1 MFSYR
6 TLWRGLQ
13 DGRLWLLINILCKG
27 GSLVKIAY
35 LGLGIMGRPMA
46 TNLVKAGHE
55 VTVWNRSPKS
65 VDGARTAATPA
76 EAAKDAEVIW
86 MCLADTKA
94 VESVLFG
101 PNGVETV
108 LRPGVTVVD
117 SSTIA
122 PRATLEF
129 AARVRAK
136 GAEFVDAPMT
146 GSKLGAESAQLLFI
160 VGGPEKT
167 VAALDPLFMAL
178 GKKMIRVG
186 ETGAGESAKIGMN
199 LMIAAIFEGFAE
211 ALALTGKLG
220 VPAEKLVELIQ
231 SSMIRSG
238 VTDYKSSF
246 VLKQDWSANFPLRL
260 MLKDIHLMLE
270 AAQQAN
276 VQLPALKE
284 IEKVYQK
291 AVEAGHADDDYAAT
305 VETVRNL

>member
-1 MFSYR
+1 M
-6 TLWRGLQ
+6 
-13 DGRLWLLINILCKG
+13 
-27 GSLVKIAY
+27 KIAY

-46 TNLVKAGHE
+46 ANLVKAGHE
-55 VTVWNRSPKS
+55 VTVWNRTPKNMQ
-65 VDGARTAATPA
+65 GARTAATPA
-76 EAAKDAEVIW
+76 EAAKDAEVVWI
-86 MCLADTKA
+86 CVADTKA

-101 PNGVETV
+101 PGGVEAA
-108 LRPGVTVVD
+108 LRPGLTVVD

-122 PRATLEF
+122 PRATREF
-129 AARVRAK
+129 AARVRAR
-136 GAEFVDAPMT
+136 GAEFVDAPVT

-167 VAALDPLFMAL
+167 VAALEPLFMAL

-199 LMIAAIFEGFAE
+199 LMIATMFEGFAE

-220 VPAEKLVELIQ
+220 VPATKLIELIQ

-238 VTDYKSSF
+238 VTDYKASY
-246 VLKQDWSANFPLRL
+246 VLKEDWSANFPLRL

-270 AAQQAN
+270 AARQEKIE
-276 VQLPALKE
+276 LPALQE

-291 AVEAGHADDDYAAT
+291 AVEAGHANDDFAAT
-305 VETVRNL
+305 VETVRNLRAGSE